1 MRFSGLIGSS
11 LILTGVWTALLLPV
25 RGFCFF
31 DEASFFS
38 PSPLL
43 SAGFRLRPDRFFGG
57 AQLLTFKVR
66 RGEHPGAAD
75 SFWAFLSPG
84 IHYQEDGKMIFSVAP
99 VSVVGDSG
107 LGASLQ
113 LFPIGPRSSGGAL
126 GFSVGYHWF

>member
-1 MRFSGLIGSS
+1 MRFSGL
-11 LILTGVWTALLLPV
+11 LQALMILSVFALPL
-25 RGFCFF
+25 RGRAFF

-57 AQLLTFKVR
+57 VQLLAFKSR
-66 RGEHPGAAD
+66 RGEHPGSAD

-84 IHYQEDGKMIFSVAP
+84 LHYQDDDRIVFSVSP
-99 VSVVGDSG
+99 VSIVGDSG

-113 LFPIGPRSSGGAL
+113 VFPFGERTSGGAV